1 MFDDGVLNE
10 DPRLA
15 REEVDSLMLV
25 MQSPNPPIYSASEH
39 PLRYVFQSVWQR
51 IVKVRFIIFLTLLHH
66 IRRGYRYL
74 SARRFD

>member
-15 REEVDSLMLV
+15 REEVDSHMAIML
-25 MQSPNPPIYSASEH
+25 SPNPPIYSASEH

-51 IVKVRFIIFLTLLHH
+51 IAKVRSFILLTPSIPYSKELEALKCENV
-66 IRRGYRYL
+66 
-74 SARRFD
+74 